1 MDCGAEW
8 GFILFMNK
16 KLLEK
21 LRGDA
26 IAYRP
31 SFAKVVIKT
40 TTKSRKVKTKIDED
54 TEVQDNKEYTEQE
67 RFGAAGAVYLQQLI
81 YWCDKGSRPDGFVF
95 KSKEEIYEETGV
107 TPREQDRIRLTLTSL
122 GCLETKK
129 LMANGHPTLHYKL
142 NLENVVKI
150 FLSHCTNGAIH
161 TNQRCD
167 SNTTNGTME
176 YDQRYD
182 CITENTTEITTKN
195 TTHSE
200 QVAEPEEI
208 QDNSWSHIVLY
219 FYSKVA
225 PSTTPKERFRRTT
238 KEAALHLL
246 SLHSEE
252 VIKRKIDALAADIK
266 GKQFVTR
273 FELFC
278 NKFDSL
284 QNKFTPT
291 ATTFM
296 SSKVS
301 QSNPNELPPDF

>member
-1 MDCGAEW
+1 
-8 GFILFMNK
+8 MNK
-16 KLLEK
+16 KLLEQ

-40 TTKSRKVKTKIDED
+40 TTKTRKVKTKVDED
-54 TEVQDNKEYTEQE
+54 IEVEDNKEYTEQE

-81 YWCDKGSRPDGFVF
+81 YWCDKGARPDGFVF

-150 FLSHCTNGAIH
+150 FLSHCTNGVIH
-161 TNQRCD
+161 TNQRYD

-182 CITENTTEITTKN
+182 CITENTTEITTK
-195 TTHSE
+195 TTTYGE
-200 QVAEPEEI
+200 QVAEKEVK
-208 QDNSWSHIVLY
+208 DNSWSHIVLY
-219 FYSKVA
+219 FYSKVS
-225 PSTTPKERFRRTT
+225 PSTLPSSRFRNTT
-238 KEAALHLL
+238 KAAALHLL

-252 VIKRKIDALAADIK
+252 VIRRKIDGLAADVK
-266 GKQFVTR
+266 AKQYITR
-273 FELFC
+273 FEVFC

-284 QNKFTPT
+284 TSTQRVIPT
-291 ATTFM
+291 TYIGGP
-296 SSKVS
+296 
-301 QSNPNELPPDF
+301 QSNSPKELPPDF

>member
-1 MDCGAEW
+1 
-8 GFILFMNK
+8 MNK
-16 KLLEK
+16 KLLEL

-40 TTKSRKVKTKIDED
+40 TTKTRKVKTKVDED
-54 TEVQDNKEYTEQE
+54 TEVEDNKEYTEQE

-81 YWCDKGSRPDGFVF
+81 YWCDKGARPDGFVF

-122 GCLETKK
+122 NCLETKK

-142 NLENVVKI
+142 NLESVVKI

-161 TNQRCD
+161 TNQRYD

-182 CITENTTEITTKN
+182 CITENTTEITTKT

-200 QVAEPEEI
+200 QVAEKETK
-208 QDNSWSHIVLY
+208 DNSWSFLVLY

-225 PSTTPKERFRRTT
+225 PSTPPKERFRKTT
-238 KEAALHLL
+238 KGAAIHLL

-252 VIKRKIDALAADIK
+252 VIKRKIDVLAADIK
-266 GKQFVTR
+266 QKQFITR

-284 QNKFTPT
+284 QTRFVP
-291 ATTFM
+291 APTTFM
-296 SSKVS
+296 AAKS
-301 QSNPNELPPDF
+301 QSINPNELPPDF